1 MKGDIM
7 DVSII
12 MINYNTYELT
22 KAAIESIFTYTK
34 ELIYEI
40 ILIDNASPDGSGEKL
55 KGLFADRI
63 KYIGNSE
70 NLGTSKAFNQGLS
83 IAEGKYIL
91 WLNTDIL
98 LFDNFVK
105 KLYDFMEENADC
117 GVCGGNLLNAEK
129 KPSHSF
135 RKKMISVKT
144 LKQDK
149 CITRWALRKAFKKI
163 ISDGYNYSKK
173 AKEVGYITGA
183 DMFVRKAVF
192 DEIGGLDEDIF
203 MYCEETEFQFRV
215 KNRTKYKIMS
225 VPWAKMIHLEGRSF
239 EGNFNVRR
247 HRYSTIG
254 TAIFIRKSY
263 GEKQTIDYF
272 ESLKKNYK
280 KYVIICSFLQLKNK
294 KEMYMSKLKNVKDIQ
309 SKFPTVKYF

>member
-1 MKGDIM
+1 M

-12 MINYNTYELT
+12 MINYNTFELT
-22 KAAIESIFTYTK
+22 KAAIESIFSYTK
-34 ELIYEI
+34 GLNYEI

-55 KGLFADRI
+55 REIFADRI

-70 NLGTSKAFNQGLS
+70 NLGTSKAFNQGLIIS
-83 IAEGKYIL
+83 EGKYIL

-98 LFDNFVK
+98 LFDNFIK
-105 KLYDFMEENADC
+105 KLYDFMEENEDC

-129 KPSHSF
+129 KPSHSY
-135 RKKMISVKT
+135 RKKILSVKT
-144 LKQDK
+144 LKQDM
-149 CITRWALRKAFKKI
+149 CITRWVLRKVFKRI
-163 ISDGYNYSKK
+163 ISDNYNYSKK
-173 AKEVGYITGA
+173 PKEVGYITGA

-215 KNRTKYKIMS
+215 KQRTKYKIMS

-239 EGNFNVRR
+239 EGSFNVRR

-254 TAIFIRKSY
+254 TAIYIKKSY
-263 GEKQTIDYF
+263 GEKQSKEYLNM
-272 ESLKKNYK
+272 LKSSYK
-280 KYVIICSFLQLKNK
+280 KFIRVCKFFQLNEK
-294 KEMYMSKLKNVKDIQ
+294 KEMYETELIIVNDIL
-309 SKFPTVKYF
+309 SGFPSISYY